1 MIIDFCSYELSHQG
15 LCCLTFSLSALHIIF
30 PIDILLKK
38 SKADDKCSL
47 KCGAERVNVYMVD
60 SLFQIVVLYNA
71 LNGVIDAPVT
81 TFNSEAI
88 YECNTGYMLEGNGVR

>member
-1 MIIDFCSYELSHQG
+1 M
-15 LCCLTFSLSALHIIF
+15 
-30 PIDILLKK
+30 LKK

-88 YECNTGYMLEGNGVR
+88 YECNTGYMLEGNGVRWCQIGGIWSGSDPTCVFTDKLILACL